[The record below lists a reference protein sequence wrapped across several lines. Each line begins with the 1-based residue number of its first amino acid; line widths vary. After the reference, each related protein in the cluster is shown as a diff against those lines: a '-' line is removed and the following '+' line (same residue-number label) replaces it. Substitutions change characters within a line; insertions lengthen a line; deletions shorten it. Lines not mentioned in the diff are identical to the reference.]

1 MLHLRHA
8 LIVLATTAV
17 TACGTRAK
25 VEPSLSAKLY
35 VPNNGQVC
43 LLAGALPSDV
53 RYEVLGRIKATKR
66 TYGSTDELFPLMAR
80 EARKLGA
87 DAIINLQADQRF
99 KGPLPWRVTSPTG
112 DGSAVKIVSETP
124 RFDCATSG
132 GRLI

>member
-1 MLHLRHA
+1 MLHLRLA

-25 VEPSLSAKLY
+25 VEPSYSAKLY
-35 VPNNGQVC
+35 APNNGQVC
-43 LLAGALPSDV
+43 LLAGALPSDD

-80 EARKLGA
+80 KARKLGA

-124 RFDCATSG
+124 RFDCAMSG